1 MSGLSEENANTAS
14 SEVDSIMF
22 LGRLDMVQHV
32 SDASKE
38 RCFEI
43 SENAYV
49 TPTPTFHPH
58 QKSPGFHVGDVRG
71 CPSFNVTF
79 NHAEQRYLH
88 FWQKGLN

>member
-32 SDASKE
+32 SDAIKE

-43 SENAYV
+43 SEIAYV
-49 TPTPTFHPH
+49 APTPTFHPH
-58 QKSPGFHVGDVRG
+58 QKSPGVRPQITRHV
-71 CPSFNVTF
+71 SIF
-79 NHAEQRYLH
+79 QS
-88 FWQKGLN
+88 KI